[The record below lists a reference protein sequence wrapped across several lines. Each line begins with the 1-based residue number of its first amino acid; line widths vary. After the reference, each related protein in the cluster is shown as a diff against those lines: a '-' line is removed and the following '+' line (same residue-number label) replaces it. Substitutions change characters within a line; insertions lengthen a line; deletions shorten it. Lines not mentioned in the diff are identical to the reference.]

1 MTVLQLVYVANILV
15 AGSIGVHSLFF
26 PESAAH
32 TVFQGAYPASE
43 VMRLVGC
50 LWLAIAVL
58 SGLGL
63 WQPVPFAA
71 VLVLQLIY
79 KGSWLLVVALPAA
92 AARQPLPKGMT
103 LFFIIWVLALPFV
116 IPWAKLFKA

>member
-1 MTVLQLVYVANILV
+1 MTVLQLVYGANILV
-15 AGSIGVHSLFF
+15 AGSIGIRSLFF

-32 TVFQGAYPASE
+32 TVFQGAYPVSE

-58 SGLGL
+58 SGCGL
-63 WQPVPFAA
+63 WQPIPFAA

-103 LFFIIWVLALPFV
+103 LFFIV
-116 IPWAKLFKA
+116 